1 MNKQYSDDH
10 IQYTDEQGNLLAEI
24 DFLAFL
30 GRPPFSKYQ
39 LFAFGA
45 GIEPAHV

>member
-24 DFLAFL
+24 DFPKKREGEITITHTFVDSSL
-30 GRPPFSKYQ
+30 
-39 LFAFGA
+39 
-45 GIEPAHV
+45 